1 MSERERLRSKSRR
14 LRSEMRKLGPM
25 IKGSVIFREMR
36 CGKPICKCTRG
47 EPHLYLCVV
56 YAEKGKSKTVYV
68 DKKRQAEALI
78 YSRNYK
84 KFKALLQE
92 HSQLNLTLL
101 KSEKKVKKGR

>member
-1 MSERERLRSKSRR
+1 MSERERLRAKSRR

-36 CGKPICKCTRG
+36 CGKPSCKCIRG
-47 EPHLYLCVV
+47 EPHLYLCVI
-56 YAEKGKSKTVYV
+56 YKEKGKSKTVYV

-84 KFKALLQE
+84 KFKALLEE
-92 HSQLNLTLL
+92 HSQLNLVLL
-101 KSEKKVKKGR
+101 KSEKRTKKGR

>member
-1 MSERERLRSKSRR
+1 MSLVKELPIDIIKNKKLTRL
-14 LRSEMRKLGPM
+14 M
-25 IKGSVIFREMR
+25 
-36 CGKPICKCTRG
+36 
-47 EPHLYLCVV
+47 
-56 YAEKGKSKTVYV
+56 GKSKTVYV

-84 KFKALLQE
+84 KFKGLLQE